1 LSNFEGFI
9 FDIDG
14 TLTSTNEL
22 IFATFRHVTEKYL
35 NKKVTDEEIIAM
47 FGPTEDVILKDWM
60 NDDFEDARKDYLEF
74 YKAKHHLLADI
85 YPGIK
90 EILKYIKSKNIPL
103 SIYTG
108 KGRKSSLITLEK
120 IGVIDL
126 FDMIVTGDDIEGFKP
141 SPEGI
146 NKFVESYNLNR
157 EKVLMIGDAPA
168 DVTAARNAGV
178 KIASVLWDSY
188 AKDKVLKMNSDYIFE
203 TVDDL
208 MKFLVANLE
217 V

>member
-1 LSNFEGFI
+1 LHNFEGFI

-35 NKKVTDEEIIAM
+35 NKKVSNEEIIAM
-47 FGPTEDVILKDWM
+47 FGPTEDVILKEWM
-60 NDDFEDARKDYLEF
+60 NDDFEKARNDYLEF
-74 YKAKHHLLADI
+74 YSAKHHLMADV

-90 EILKYIKSKNIPL
+90 EVLQFIKSRNIPL

-108 KGRKSSLITLEK
+108 KGRQSSLITLEK

-126 FDMIVTGDDIEGFKP
+126 FDMIVTGDDIEGHKP
-141 SPEGI
+141 SREGI
-146 NKFVESYNLNR
+146 DKFVETFHLNR
-157 EKVLMIGDAPA
+157 DKVLMIGDAPA

-178 KIASVLWDSY
+178 KAASVIWDSY
-188 AKDKVLKMNSDYIFE
+188 AKDKVLQMKSDYIFE
-203 TVDDL
+203 TVEEL
-208 MKFLVANLE
+208 MKFLVSNLTN
-217 V
+217 

>member
-1 LSNFEGFI
+1 MKNFEGFI

-35 NKKVTDEEIIAM
+35 NKKVTDEEIISL
-47 FGPTEDVILKDWM
+47 FGPTEDVILKEWM
-60 NDDFEDARKDYLEF
+60 TNDYEDARKDYLAF
-74 YKAKHHLLADI
+74 YEAKHHLMADV

-90 EILKYIKSKNIPL
+90 EALQFIKSKNIPL
-103 SIYTG
+103 SIFTG
-108 KGRKSSLITLEK
+108 KGRDSSLITLKK

-126 FDMIVTGDDIEGFKP
+126 FDMIVTGDDVENHKP

-146 NKFVESYNLNR
+146 EKFVKKYNLNR
-157 EKVLMIGDAPA
+157 NKVLMIGDAPA

-178 KIASVLWDSY
+178 KIASVVWDSY
-188 AKDKVLKMNSDYIFE
+188 AKEKVLQMKSDYVFE
-203 TVDDL
+203 TVDEL
-208 MKFLVANLE
+208 MKFLKENI
-217 V
+217 